1 MGIDDE
7 YTAYCFNE
15 ACAQI
20 MYRLEKGEEPYFKT
34 VDTTH
39 YTRPSQLYNKRKK
52 GGRV

>member
-34 VDTTH
+34 VDDTH
-39 YTRPSQLYNKRKK
+39 YTKPSQLYSKYRK
-52 GGRV
+52 GGRA